1 MFNTTVYRMMIP
13 YFQCLGPK
21 WSRRW
26 LLNRLPIQDIRHL
39 KATVDVMDK
48 YTKEIFFGKRAA
60 LVAGDAAMKE
70 QIAEGKDIMSILCKS
85 EFSSNCQLVALI
97 S

>member
-1 MFNTTVYRMMIP
+1 
-13 YFQCLGPK
+13 
-21 WSRRW
+21 
-26 LLNRLPIQDIRHL
+26 
-39 KATVDVMDK
+39 MDK

-97 S
+97 SWTVVRENITASDKDKLSEAELLGQMS